1 MLDRKSLRTDAE
13 FVAAAVRARGLDL
26 TALIEEW
33 RILDERR
40 RTTNATLEDLHRRR
54 SSDAREHAAR
64 VHQSSDRVATED
76 TVERRRAI
84 ATLEG
89 EAAALEE
96 RLTAIEL
103 LLPNIPH
110 CSVPVGAD
118 ERANRVERV
127 VGDPPTFSFEPKAHW
142 ELGTALGILDFE
154 KGVAL
159 AGARFTV
166 LVDAAARLE
175 RSLINF
181 MLDVH
186 TREHG
191 YREMQPPFFAHRRC
205 LIGTGQLPKFEADLF
220 KIEGTSLYAVPTAE
234 VPLTNYYRDEIL
246 PEASL
251 PQHLT
256 AYTPCFRA
264 EAGSHGRDVRGMI
277 RQHQFDK
284 VELVHITTPDESW
297 TALEQLTGHAESI
310 LRRLKLPYRVVAL
323 STGDLGFSAA
333 KTFDLEVWLPGHGCY
348 REISSCSNCGD
359 FQARRA
365 GIRYRPTGG
374 GKPRFAHTLN
384 GSGLAVGRT
393 LIAILENYQQ
403 PDGSILI
410 PEVLKPYFGG
420 DKISRT

>member
-1 MLDRKSLRTDAE
+1 MLDRKSLRTDPGA
-13 FVAAAVRARGLDL
+13 VAAALHARGLDL
-26 TALIEEW
+26 TALLDEW
-33 RILDERR
+33 RAVDDRR
-40 RTTNATLEDLHRRR
+40 RTTIAGLDNMRQRRT
-54 SSDAREHAAR
+54 SVARANAAR
-64 VHQSSDRVATED
+64 VHHDSGDKATAD
-76 TVERRRAI
+76 AVERRKTI
-84 ATLEG
+84 ATFET
-89 EAAALEE
+89 EVAALEE

-110 CSVPVGAD
+110 CTVPVGRD
-118 ERANRVERV
+118 EHANRVERT
-127 VGDPPTFSFEPKAHW
+127 VGEPTSFSFEPKPHW
-142 ELGTALGILDFE
+142 ELGTLLGILDFE

-191 YREMQPPFFAHRRC
+191 YCEMQPPFFANRKC
-205 LIGTGQLPKFEADLF
+205 LIGTGQLPKFEDELF

-234 VPLTNYYRDEIL
+234 VPLTNFHRDEIL
-246 PEASL
+246 SEASL
-251 PQHLT
+251 PKRLT

-284 VELVHITTPDESW
+284 VELVQITTPDESG
-297 TALEQLTGHAESI
+297 TALDQLTGHAESI
-310 LRRLKLPYRVVAL
+310 LQRLNLPYRVVAL
-323 STGDLGFSAA
+323 STGDLGFSAT
-333 KTFDLEVWLPGHGCY
+333 KTFDLEVWLPGQGCY

-365 GIRYRPTGG
+365 GIRYRPMGG
-374 GKPRFAHTLN
+374 GKARFAHTLN

-393 LIAILENYQQ
+393 LVAILENYQQ
-403 PDGSILI
+403 ADGSILI
-410 PEVLKPYFGG
+410 PDVLRPYFGG
-420 DKISRT
+420 EQISRT